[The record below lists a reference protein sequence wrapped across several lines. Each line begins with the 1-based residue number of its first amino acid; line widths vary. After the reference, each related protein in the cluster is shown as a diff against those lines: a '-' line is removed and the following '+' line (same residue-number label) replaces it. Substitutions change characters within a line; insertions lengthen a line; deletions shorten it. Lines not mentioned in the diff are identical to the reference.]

1 MVGAIINNSVHIAT
15 DVQERVWH
23 DVLGERK
30 RQDDKWGDQIYNKHE
45 TWNIIGVEEV
55 GEVAKAIYDGDETP
69 HLYAEI
75 IQVAAV
81 YVAWAESIQ
90 RLGGLNEG

>member
-1 MVGAIINNSVHIAT
+1 MSAQTDNTYHIAT
-15 DVQERVWH
+15 AVQDRVLH

-30 RQDDKWGDQIYNKHE
+30 RQDDKWGDQLYHTNE
-45 TWNIIGVEEV
+45 RWNVIGVEEV
-55 GEVAKAIYDGDETP
+55 GEVAKAIFDEDKDV
-69 HLYAEI
+69 HLYEEI

-90 RLGGLNEG
+90 RLGGLNER

>member
-1 MVGAIINNSVHIAT
+1 MSAEIDNSYHIST
-15 DVQERVWH
+15 DMQDRVWN

-30 RQDDKWGDQIYNKHE
+30 RQDSMYGDQIYNKNE
-45 TWNIIGVEEV
+45 TWNLIGVEEV
-55 GEVAKAIYDGDETP
+55 GEVAKAIYDNDETS
-69 HLYAEI
+69 HIYAEI

>member
-1 MVGAIINNSVHIAT
+1 MSAEINASLYIST
-15 DVQERVWH
+15 DVQERVWQ

-30 RQDDKWGDQIYNKHE
+30 RQDNKFGDQTYNSHE
-45 TWNIIGVEEV
+45 LWNVIGVEEV
-55 GEVAKAIYDGDETP
+55 GEVAKAIYDGDP
-69 HLYAEI
+69 SSHLYAEI

-90 RLGGLNEG
+90 RLGGLNEK

>member
-1 MVGAIINNSVHIAT
+1 MSAEIDNSYHIST
-15 DVQERVWH
+15 NVQDRVWN

-30 RQDDKWGDQIYNKHE
+30 RQDEKFGDQIYNTNE
-45 TWNIIGVEEV
+45 IWNVIGVEEV
-55 GEVAKAIYDGDETP
+55 GEVAKAIYDGDASS

>member
-1 MVGAIINNSVHIAT
+1 MSAQIDNSYHIST
-15 DVQERVWH
+15 DAQDRVWN

-30 RQDDKWGDQIYNKHE
+30 RQDEKFGDQTYNSNE
-45 TWNIIGVEEV
+45 LWNVIGVEEV
-55 GEVAKAIYDGDETP
+55 GEVAKASYDRDASS

>member
-1 MVGAIINNSVHIAT
+1 MSAEIDNSYHIST
-15 DVQERVWH
+15 NVQDRVWN
-23 DVLGERK
+23 DVLGERN
-30 RQDDKWGDQIYNKHE
+30 RQDEKFGDQTYNSNE
-45 TWNIIGVEEV
+45 LWNVIGVEEV
-55 GEVAKAIYDGDETP
+55 GEVAKAIYDRDAP
-69 HLYAEI
+69 FHLYAEI

>member
-1 MVGAIINNSVHIAT
+1 MGGATIDNALYIAT

-30 RQDDKWGDQIYNKHE
+30 RQDNRWGDQIYNSHE
-45 TWNIIGVEEV
+45 RWNLIGVEEV
-55 GEVAKAIYDGDETP
+55 GEVAKAIYDKDESI
-69 HLYAEI
+69 HLYEEI

-90 RLGGLNEG
+90 RLGELNER

>member
-1 MVGAIINNSVHIAT
+1 MSAEIDNSYHIST
-15 DVQERVWH
+15 DVQDRVWN

-30 RQDDKWGDQIYNKHE
+30 RQDEKFGDQTYNSNE
-45 TWNIIGVEEV
+45 LWNVIGVEEV
-55 GEVAKAIYDGDETP
+55 GEVAKAIYDRDVSAN
-69 HLYAEI
+69 LYAEI

>member
-1 MVGAIINNSVHIAT
+1 MSAQIDNKVHIAT
-15 DVQERVWH
+15 SAQERVWY

-30 RQDDKWGDQIYNKHE
+30 RQDAKFGDQTYNTHE
-45 TWNIIGVEEV
+45 TWNLIGVEEV
-55 GEVAKAIYDGDETP
+55 GEVAKAIYDNDAAS
-69 HLYAEI
+69 HIYAEI

-90 RLGGLNEG
+90 RLGGLNER